1 LVADTKFILSGCG
14 PVEDCHGTT
23 GWNDVKAAFRSPNL
37 TAEQRSLVP
46 WAKAVSGLG
55 DAFDPFAEPDVTVMN
70 YEGRWENH
78 LRAYMEASG
87 EHVEPYGLDDDD
99 DELFL

>member
-1 LVADTKFILSGCG
+1 
-14 PVEDCHGTT
+14 
-23 GWNDVKAAFRSPNL
+23 
-37 TAEQRSLVP
+37 VP

-78 LRAYMEASG
+78 LIAYMEASG
-87 EHVEPYGLDDDD
+87 EHVEHYGSDEDVD
-99 DELFL
+99 DEEFPL